1 MRIALTPIAIF
12 QDKTVPDRTR
22 LAGWAALVQAL
33 SLRRPVRR
41 PCVVSEQHIRGS
53 YRQEGEWNV
62 FDKRYWP
69 GDTFGDHLSFA
80 LRHQQIGPLILK
92 RVFEA
97 APKDETETL
106 IRTAPWAFRRG
117 GCGASMRP

>member
-53 YRQEGEWNV
+53 RRKEGEWTV

-69 GDTFGDHLSFA
+69 GDTFGDHLTFS
-80 LRHQQIGPLILK
+80 LRHEDFYPLILK
-92 RVFEA
+92 RDFEA
-97 APKDETETL
+97 VSPYTME
-106 IRTAPWAFRRG
+106 AFYR
-117 GCGASMRP
+117 